1 MHITMLALIRKG
13 TKCDLVRERMSNDDI
28 RPPVNM
34 KIASMI
40 DLVRMLVSWSQ
51 RERPASML
59 YFEHKGKHIYG
70 TLISNH
76 GYYEMYGLPLWVH
89 AEGDGPPKGN
99 FIAYKGRPKETI
111 EFVDT
116 FAESEPMTVFLPIIR
131 LTKKLDIIDM

>member
-1 MHITMLALIRKG
+1 MLALIRKG
-13 TKCDLVRERMSNDDI
+13 TKCDLVREKMSNDDI

>member
-1 MHITMLALIRKG
+1 MLGLIRAREMS
-13 TKCDLVRERMSNDDI
+13 DLVCTRMSKDDI

-40 DLVRMLVSWSQ
+40 DLARMLVSWSQ

-59 YFEHKGKHIYG
+59 YFEHNGKHIYG

-89 AEGDGPPKGN
+89 TEGDGPPKGN
-99 FIAYKGRPKETI
+99 FLAYKGRPKESL

-116 FAESEPMTVFLPIIR
+116 FADSEPMTVFLPII
-131 LTKKLDIIDM
+131 KLAEKLNIIDM

>member
-1 MHITMLALIRKG
+1 M
-13 TKCDLVRERMSNDDI
+13 CDLVRKSMSKVDV

-40 DLVRMLVSWSQ
+40 DLARMLVSWSQ

-76 GYYEMYGLPLWVH
+76 GYYEYYGLPLWVH
-89 AEGDGPPKGN
+89 AEGDGPPEGN
-99 FIAYKGRPKETI
+99 FIAYKGRPKESVS
-111 EFVDT
+111 FVDT
-116 FAESEPMTVFLPIIR
+116 FADSEPMTVFLPIIR
-131 LTKKLDIIDM
+131 LSEKLEILDM

>member
-1 MHITMLALIRKG
+1 MLALIRVREM
-13 TKCDLVRERMSNDDI
+13 CDLVREKMSKEGI

-40 DLVRMLVSWSQ
+40 DLARMLVSWSQ

-89 AEGDGPPKGN
+89 TEGDGPPKGN
-99 FIAYKGRPKETI
+99 FIAYKGRPKESL
-111 EFVDT
+111 EYVDS
-116 FAESEPMTVFLPIIR
+116 FADSEPMTVFLPIIK
-131 LTKKLDIIDM
+131 LAGKLDILDM